1 MKIKLDPFV
10 VSIIVVI
17 VLAYFFPELGREG
30 NVIPLDTIV
39 SVGISLIFFS
49 YGLKLSKHQLTSGL
63 KNWRLHALVQSSTFL
78 LFPAIV
84 ISFYPFIEQGAEE
97 TIWLAFLFLAALPS
111 TVSSSVVMVSMAKG
125 NIPAA
130 IFNASISGLIGI
142 VLTPLWIGLFLQE
155 SGVDYNLGGIYL
167 KLLLEILLPVVLGL
181 ILQQYLGKF
190 VQKYARQLSLF
201 DKSIILL
208 IIYKS
213 FVESFDEGVF
223 TSVKIRDL
231 IFISIATLLLFY
243 VVYFITGYLSRV
255 LKFNK
260 EDQITAQFCGTKK
273 SLVHGTV
280 FSKVLFP
287 ESMSV
292 GLVILP
298 LMIFHA
304 FQILFISFVASRL
317 SNRFRE

>member
-1 MKIKLDPFV
+1 
-10 VSIIVVI
+10 
-17 VLAYFFPELGREG
+17 
-30 NVIPLDTIV
+30 
-39 SVGISLIFFS
+39 
-49 YGLKLSKHQLTSGL
+49 
-63 KNWRLHALVQSSTFL
+63 
-78 LFPAIV
+78 
-84 ISFYPFIEQGAEE
+84 
-97 TIWLAFLFLAALPS
+97 
-111 TVSSSVVMVSMAKG
+111 
-125 NIPAA
+125 
-130 IFNASISGLIGI
+130 
-142 VLTPLWIGLFLQE
+142 
-155 SGVDYNLGGIYL
+155 
-167 KLLLEILLPVVLGL
+167 
-181 ILQQYLGKF
+181 LGKF

-231 IFISIATLLLFY
+231 IFIGIATILLFY

-287 ESMSV
+287 ESMSL
-292 GLVILP
+292 GLVLLP

-317 SNRFRE
+317 SNRIRE